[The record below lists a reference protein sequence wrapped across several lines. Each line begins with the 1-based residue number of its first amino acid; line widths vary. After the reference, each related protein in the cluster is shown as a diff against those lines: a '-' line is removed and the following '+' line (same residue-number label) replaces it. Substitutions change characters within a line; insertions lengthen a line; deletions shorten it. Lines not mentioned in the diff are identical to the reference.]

1 MKKFFK
7 YISGISSQ
15 SLAWAFLGAMQMVA
29 FFEIK
34 HPASFLLAIT
44 GWCSI
49 MWAIAREK
57 HLD

>member
-7 YISGISSQ
+7 YILEISWQ
-15 SLAWAFLGAMQMVA
+15 SLAWAFFGAMQMVA

-34 HPASFLLAIT
+34 HPVSFILAIT
-44 GWCSI
+44 GWGSI